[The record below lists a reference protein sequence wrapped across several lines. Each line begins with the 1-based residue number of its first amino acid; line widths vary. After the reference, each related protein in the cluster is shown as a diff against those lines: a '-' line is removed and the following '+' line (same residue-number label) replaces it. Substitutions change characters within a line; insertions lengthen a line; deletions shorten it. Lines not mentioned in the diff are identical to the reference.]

1 MNEADNLSKSML
13 IMVATMK
20 FNKAVDVII
29 KFVRVSLSSIL
40 SFFFG
45 VILVLCFVKT
55 DKLSDSISALA
66 NVVMAFAA
74 IMGLVFAKR
83 WKRDATKDK
92 VIDRC
97 VKILSVHLLDIK
109 KNFVPALHISVFNVW
124 FSSFVKKDV
133 TTYKDVRSMKK
144 MASNYVGLIK
154 KESEIYTE
162 FVSELEYLK
171 ILSWDVKKEHIEEVD
186 KIRMYMRGIIAKDQ
200 ELITL
205 INIVFGMWNLNVY
218 NDDESKAF
226 TELPFNLS
234 RDPRVEMALKLIP
247 EMTRERENLQA
258 LIEDMLSKQLNVFH
272 LLNKWDTKL

>member
-29 KFVRVSLSSIL
+29 KFVRVNLSSIL

-45 VILVLCFVKT
+45 VILVFCFVKT

-258 LIEDMLSKQLNVFH
+258 LIEDILSKQLNVFSFIEQVGH
-272 LLNKWDTKL
+272 

>member
-1 MNEADNLSKSML
+1 MNEADNLSKSKL

-258 LIEDMLSKQLNVFH
+258 LIEDMLSKQLNVFSFIEQVGH
-272 LLNKWDTKL
+272 

>member
-1 MNEADNLSKSML
+1 MDEAVNILRTIL
-13 IMVATMK
+13 IMVANMK
-20 FNKAVDVII
+20 YTTTFTLII
-29 KFVRVSLSSIL
+29 KFLSKNLKPIL

-97 VKILSVHLLDIK
+97 VKILSVHLLDIRK
-109 KNFVPALHISVFNVW
+109 DFVPALHVSVFNVW
-124 FSSFVKKDV
+124 FSSFVEKEV

-171 ILSWDVKKEHIEEVD
+171 LLSWDVKKEHIEEID
-186 KIRMYMRGIIAKDQ
+186 KIRTHMKNIVTKDQ
-200 ELITL
+200 ELLTL

-218 NDDESKAF
+218 ENDESKAH
-226 TELPFNLS
+226 TELTFNIS
-234 RDPRVEMALKLIP
+234 KDPRVEMALKLIP
-247 EMTRERENLQA
+247 EITRERENLQT
-258 LIEDMLSKQLNVFH
+258 LIEGMLSKQLNVFSFIEQSE
-272 LLNKWDTKL
+272 

>member
-29 KFVRVSLSSIL
+29 KFVRVNLSSIL

-97 VKILSVHLLDIK
+97 EKILSVHLLDIK

-258 LIEDMLSKQLNVFH
+258 LIEDMLSKQLNVFSFIEQVGH
-272 LLNKWDTKL
+272 

>member
-29 KFVRVSLSSIL
+29 KFVRVNLSSIL

-258 LIEDMLSKQLNVFH
+258 LIEDMLSKQLNVFSFIEQVGH
-272 LLNKWDTKL
+272 

>member
-1 MNEADNLSKSML
+1 MNEVDNLSKSML

-29 KFVRVSLSSIL
+29 KFVRVNLSSIL

-97 VKILSVHLLDIK
+97 EKILSVHLLDIK

-258 LIEDMLSKQLNVFH
+258 LIEDMLSKQLNVFSFIEQVGH
-272 LLNKWDTKL
+272 

>member
-1 MNEADNLSKSML
+1 
-13 IMVATMK
+13 MK

-29 KFVRVSLSSIL
+29 KFVRVNLSSIL

-97 VKILSVHLLDIK
+97 EKILSVHLLDIK
-109 KNFVPALHISVFNVW
+109 KNFVPALDISVFNVW

-258 LIEDMLSKQLNVFH
+258 LIEDMLSKQLNVFSFIEQVGH
-272 LLNKWDTKL
+272 

>member
-1 MNEADNLSKSML
+1 MDEAVNLLRTIL
-13 IMVATMK
+13 IMVANMK
-20 FNKAVDVII
+20 YTTTFTLII
-29 KFVRVSLSSIL
+29 KFLSKNLKPIL

-97 VKILSVHLLDIK
+97 VKILSVHLLDIRK
-109 KNFVPALHISVFNVW
+109 DFVPALHVSVFNVW
-124 FSSFVKKDV
+124 FSSFVEKEV

-171 ILSWDVKKEHIEEVD
+171 LLSWDVKKEHIEEID
-186 KIRMYMRGIIAKDQ
+186 KIRTHMKNIVTKDQ
-200 ELITL
+200 ELLTL

-218 NDDESKAF
+218 ENDESKAH
-226 TELPFNLS
+226 TELTFNIS
-234 RDPRVEMALKLIP
+234 KDPRVEMALKLIP
-247 EMTRERENLQA
+247 EITRERENLQT
-258 LIEDMLSKQLNVFH
+258 LIEGMLSKQLNVFSFIEQSE
-272 LLNKWDTKL
+272 

>member
-1 MNEADNLSKSML
+1 
-13 IMVATMK
+13 MVATMK
-20 FNKAVDVII
+20 FKTTANVII
-29 KFVRVSLSSIL
+29 KFVREGFLSIL

-186 KIRMYMRGIIAKDQ
+186 KIRTYMRGIIAKDQ
-200 ELITL
+200 ELLAL

-258 LIEDMLSKQLNVFH
+258 LIEDMLSKQLNVFSFIEQVGH
-272 LLNKWDTKL
+272 

>member
-258 LIEDMLSKQLNVFH
+258 LIEDMLSKQLNVFSFIEQVGH
-272 LLNKWDTKL
+272 

>member
-1 MNEADNLSKSML
+1 MDETVNLLRTIL
-13 IMVATMK
+13 IMVANMK
-20 FNKAVDVII
+20 YITADTFTKLIS
-29 KFVRVSLSSIL
+29 KKLQSIL

-74 IMGLVFAKR
+74 IMGLIFAKR

-97 VKILSVHLLDIK
+97 VKILSVHLLDVK
-109 KNFVPALHISVFNVW
+109 KIFVPAMHIKIIEVW
-124 FSSFVKKDV
+124 FHFFTVND
-133 TTYKDVRSMKK
+133 TATYKDVVSLKK
-144 MASNYVGLIK
+144 IASTYVGLIK
-154 KESEIYTE
+154 RESELYTE

-171 ILSWDVKKEHIEEVD
+171 LLSWDVKKEHSEEID
-186 KIRMYMRGIIAKDQ
+186 KIRTNMKNIITKDQ
-200 ELITL
+200 ELLTL

-218 NDDESKAF
+218 DSDETKGH
-226 TELPFNLS
+226 TELTFNIS

-247 EMTRERENLQA
+247 EITRERENLQT
-258 LIEDMLSKQLNVFH
+258 LIEGMLSKQLNVFSFIEQSE
-272 LLNKWDTKL
+272 

>member
-29 KFVRVSLSSIL
+29 KFVRVNLSSIL

-247 EMTRERENLQA
+247 EMTREREDLQA
-258 LIEDMLSKQLNVFH
+258 LIEDMLSKQLNVFSFIEQVGH
-272 LLNKWDTKL
+272 

>member
-29 KFVRVSLSSIL
+29 KFVRVNLSSIL

-97 VKILSVHLLDIK
+97 EKILSVHLLDIK

-205 INIVFGMWNLNVY
+205 INIVFGMWNLDVY

-258 LIEDMLSKQLNVFH
+258 LIEDMLSKQLNVFSFIEQVGH
-272 LLNKWDTKL
+272 

>member
-1 MNEADNLSKSML
+1 MDEAVNLLRTIL
-13 IMVATMK
+13 IMVANMK
-20 FNKAVDVII
+20 YTTTFTLII
-29 KFVRVSLSSIL
+29 KFLSKNLKPIL

-97 VKILSVHLLDIK
+97 VKILSVHLLDIRK
-109 KNFVPALHISVFNVW
+109 DFVPALHVSVFNVW
-124 FSSFVKKDV
+124 FSSFVEKEV

-171 ILSWDVKKEHIEEVD
+171 LLSWDVKKEHSEQID
-186 KIRMYMRGIIAKDQ
+186 KIRTHMKNIVTKDQ
-200 ELITL
+200 ELLTL

-218 NDDESKAF
+218 ENDESKAH
-226 TELPFNLS
+226 TELTFNIS
-234 RDPRVEMALKLIP
+234 KDPRVEMALKLIP
-247 EMTRERENLQA
+247 EITRERENLQT
-258 LIEDMLSKQLNVFH
+258 LIEGMLSKQLNVFSFIEQSE
-272 LLNKWDTKL
+272 

>member
-1 MNEADNLSKSML
+1 
-13 IMVATMK
+13 MVANMK
-20 FNKAVDVII
+20 YITADTFTKLIS
-29 KFVRVSLSSIL
+29 KKLQSIL

-74 IMGLVFAKR
+74 IMGLIFAKR

-97 VKILSVHLLDIK
+97 VKILSVHLLDVK
-109 KNFVPALHISVFNVW
+109 KIFVPAMHIKIIEVW
-124 FSSFVKKDV
+124 FHFFTVND
-133 TTYKDVRSMKK
+133 TATYKDVVSLKK
-144 MASNYVGLIK
+144 IASTYVGLIK
-154 KESEIYTE
+154 RESELYTE

-171 ILSWDVKKEHIEEVD
+171 LLSWDVKKEHSEEID
-186 KIRMYMRGIIAKDQ
+186 KIRTNMKNIITKDQ
-200 ELITL
+200 ELLTL

-218 NDDESKAF
+218 DSDETKGH
-226 TELPFNLS
+226 TELTFNIS

-247 EMTRERENLQA
+247 EITRERENLQT
-258 LIEDMLSKQLNVFH
+258 LIEGMLSKQLNVFSFIEQSE
-272 LLNKWDTKL
+272 